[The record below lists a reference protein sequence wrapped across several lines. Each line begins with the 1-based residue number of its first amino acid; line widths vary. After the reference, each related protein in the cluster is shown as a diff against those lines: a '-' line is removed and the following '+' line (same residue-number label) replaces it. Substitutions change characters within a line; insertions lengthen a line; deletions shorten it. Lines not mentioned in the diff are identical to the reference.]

1 MSSFEIDEDCG
12 QRANAAAYALGAL
25 EDADAYREHLLSC
38 AGCRAEVAELRL
50 AVDALPSTVTPARA
64 PESLRRKVLDAV
76 RSEADLLRA
85 AGRKADRAPRARRS
99 PASWRR
105 LLAGSASL
113 AAGAAALILLAVSG
127 GSSNAVRV
135 TTAQIAAS
143 ERGAH
148 GTLRVASGRAELV
161 LGGMRQ
167 APRGQIY
174 EVWLSRGEGSAPAA
188 TDALFGVTR
197 AGKALVEVPGS
208 LRGIKEVLVTRE
220 PLGGSLHPTSAP
232 IVRVVL

>member
-1 MSSFEIDEDCG
+1 MSAFEVDEDCG
-12 QRANAAAYALGAL
+12 ERANAAVYALGAL
-25 EDADAYREHLLSC
+25 EDADVYREHLLSC
-38 AGCRAEVAELRL
+38 TGCRAEVAELQL
-50 AVDALPSTVTPARA
+50 AVDSLPGTVTPARV

-76 RSEADLLRA
+76 RSEADVLHA
-85 AGRKADRAPRARRS
+85 AGRKADRAPRARRT
-99 PASWRR
+99 PARWR
-105 LLAGSASL
+105 LLVAGSATL
-113 AAGAAALILLAVSG
+113 AAGAAALIVLAVSS

-135 TTAQIAAS
+135 TTAQIATS

-148 GTLRVASGRAELV
+148 GALRVTSGRAELV

-174 EVWLSRGEGSAPAA
+174 EVWLSRGKGSAPAA

-197 AGKALVEVPGS
+197 AGRASVVVPGP
-208 LRGIKEVLVTRE
+208 LRGIREVLVTHE

>member
-1 MSSFEIDEDCG
+1 MSTFEIDEDCG
-12 QRANAAAYALGAL
+12 ERANAAVYALGAL
-25 EDADAYREHLLSC
+25 EDADVYREHLLSC
-38 AGCRAEVAELRL
+38 TGCCAEVAELQL
-50 AVDALPSTVTPARA
+50 TVDSLPGTVTPARA

-76 RSEADLLRA
+76 RSEADVLHA
-85 AGRKADRAPRARRS
+85 AGRKADRAPRARRT
-99 PASWRR
+99 PARWR
-105 LLAGSASL
+105 LLVAGSATL
-113 AAGAAALILLAVSG
+113 AAGAAALIVLAVSS

-135 TTAQIAAS
+135 TTAQIATS

-148 GTLRVASGRAELV
+148 GALRVASGRAELV

-174 EVWLSRGEGSAPAA
+174 EVWLSGGKGSAPAA

-197 AGKALVEVPGS
+197 AGSASVEVPGP
-208 LRGIKEVLVTRE
+208 LRGVREVLVTHE

>member
-1 MSSFEIDEDCG
+1 MSAFEVDEDCG
-12 QRANAAAYALGAL
+12 ERANAAVYALGAL
-25 EDADAYREHLLSC
+25 EDADVYREHLLSC
-38 AGCRAEVAELRL
+38 TGCRAEVAELQL
-50 AVDALPSTVTPARA
+50 AVDSLPGTVTPARA

-76 RSEADLLRA
+76 RSEADVLHA
-85 AGRKADRAPRARRS
+85 AGRKADRAPRARRT
-99 PASWRR
+99 PARWR
-105 LLAGSASL
+105 LLVAGSATL
-113 AAGAAALILLAVSG
+113 AAGAAALIVLAVSS

-135 TTAQIAAS
+135 TTAQIATS

-148 GTLRVASGRAELV
+148 GALRVASGRAELV

-174 EVWLSRGEGSAPAA
+174 EVWLSRGKGSAPAA

-197 AGKALVEVPGS
+197 AGRASVVIPGP
-208 LRGIKEVLVTRE
+208 LRGIREVLVTHE

>member
-1 MSSFEIDEDCG
+1 MSAFEVDEDCG
-12 QRANAAAYALGAL
+12 ERANAAVYALGAL
-25 EDADAYREHLLSC
+25 EDADVYREHLLSC
-38 AGCRAEVAELRL
+38 TGCRAEVAELQL
-50 AVDALPSTVTPARA
+50 AVDSLPGTVTPARA

-76 RSEADLLRA
+76 RSEADVLHA
-85 AGRKADRAPRARRS
+85 AGRKADRAPRARRT
-99 PASWRR
+99 PARWR
-105 LLAGSASL
+105 LLVAGSATL
-113 AAGAAALILLAVSG
+113 AAGAAALIVLAVSS

-174 EVWLSRGEGSAPAA
+174 EVWLSRGKGSAPAA

-197 AGKALVEVPGS
+197 AGRALVVVPGP
-208 LRGIKEVLVTRE
+208 LLGIREVLVTHE

>member
-1 MSSFEIDEDCG
+1 MSTFEIDEDCG
-12 QRANAAAYALGAL
+12 ERANAAAYALGAL

-38 AGCRAEVAELRL
+38 AACRAEVAELQL
-50 AVDALPSTVTPARA
+50 AVDALPSTVTPASA

-76 RSEADLLRA
+76 RSEAELLHA
-85 AGRKADRAPRARRS
+85 AGRKADRAPRARRT
-99 PASWRR
+99 PASWRL

-113 AAGAAALILLAVSG
+113 AAGAAVLIVLAVSS
-127 GSSNAVRV
+127 GSSDPVRV

-143 ERGAH
+143 ERGAR
-148 GTLRVASGRAELV
+148 GALRVASGRAELV
-161 LGGMRQ
+161 LAGMRQ

-174 EVWLSRGEGSAPAA
+174 EVWRSGGKGSAPAA
-188 TDALFGVTR
+188 TDALCGVTR
-197 AGKALVEVPGS
+197 AGSASVEVPGP
-208 LRGIKEVLVTRE
+208 LRGVREVLVTHE

>member
-1 MSSFEIDEDCG
+1 MSSFETDGDCG
-12 QRANAAAYALGAL
+12 ERANAAAYALGAL
-25 EDADAYREHLLSC
+25 EDPDAFREHLLSC
-38 AGCRAEVAELRL
+38 RGCRAEVAELQL
-50 AVDALPSTVTPARA
+50 AVDALAGTVTPASA

-76 RSEADLLRA
+76 RSEADLLHA
-85 AGRKADRAPRARRS
+85 AGRKADRAPRARRA
-99 PASWRR
+99 PARWR
-105 LLAGSASL
+105 LLTAASAAL
-113 AAGAAALILLAVSG
+113 AAGAAALIVLAVRS

-135 TTAQIAAS
+135 TAAQIAAS

-148 GTLRVASGRAELV
+148 GALRVTGGRAELV

-174 EVWLSRGEGSAPAA
+174 EVWVSRGNGSAPAA

-197 AGKALVEVPGS
+197 AGAASVAVPGS
-208 LRGIKEVLVTRE
+208 LHGIKEVLVTHE

>member
-1 MSSFEIDEDCG
+1 MWPSGTTLIRDG
-12 QRANAAAYALGAL
+12 
-25 EDADAYREHLLSC
+25 
-38 AGCRAEVAELRL
+38 
-50 AVDALPSTVTPARA
+50 LPNGSTLDSLPGTVTPARA

-76 RSEADLLRA
+76 RSEADVLHA
-85 AGRKADRAPRARRS
+85 AGRKADRAPRARRT
-99 PASWRR
+99 PARWR
-105 LLAGSASL
+105 LLVAGSATL
-113 AAGAAALILLAVSG
+113 AAGAAALIVLAVSS

-135 TTAQIAAS
+135 TTAQIATS

-148 GTLRVASGRAELV
+148 GALRVASGRAELV

-174 EVWLSRGEGSAPAA
+174 EVWLSGGKGSAPAA

-197 AGKALVEVPGS
+197 AGSASVEVPGP
-208 LRGIKEVLVTRE
+208 LRGVREVLVTHE

>member
-1 MSSFEIDEDCG
+1 MSTFEIDEDCG
-12 QRANAAAYALGAL
+12 ERANAAAYALGAL

-38 AGCRAEVAELRL
+38 AACRAEVAELQL
-50 AVDALPSTVTPARA
+50 AVDALPSTVTPASA

-76 RSEADLLRA
+76 RSEADLLHA
-85 AGRKADRAPRARRS
+85 AGRKADRAPRARRT
-99 PASWRR
+99 PASWRL

-113 AAGAAALILLAVSG
+113 AAGAAVLIVLAVSS

-148 GTLRVASGRAELV
+148 GALRVASGRAELV

-174 EVWLSRGEGSAPAA
+174 EVWVSRGKGSAPAA

-197 AGKALVEVPGS
+197 AGSASVEVPGP
-208 LRGIKEVLVTRE
+208 LRGVREVLVTHE

>member
-1 MSSFEIDEDCG
+1 MSAFEVDEDCG
-12 QRANAAAYALGAL
+12 ERANAAVYALGAL
-25 EDADAYREHLLSC
+25 EDADVYREHLLSC
-38 AGCRAEVAELRL
+38 TGCRAEVAELQL
-50 AVDALPSTVTPARA
+50 AVDALPITVTPASA
-64 PESLRRKVLDAV
+64 PESLRRRVLDAV
-76 RSEADLLRA
+76 RSEADLLHA
-85 AGRKADRAPRARRS
+85 AGRKADRAPRARRT
-99 PASWRR
+99 PGGWR
-105 LLAGSASL
+105 LLIAGSASL
-113 AAGAAALILLAVSG
+113 AAGAAALIVLAVSS

-135 TTAQIAAS
+135 TTAQIATS

-148 GTLRVASGRAELV
+148 GALRVASGRAELL

-174 EVWLSRGEGSAPAA
+174 EVWLSRGKASAPAA

-197 AGKALVEVPGS
+197 AGRASVVVPGP
-208 LRGIKEVLVTRE
+208 LRGIREVLVTHE

>member
-1 MSSFEIDEDCG
+1 MSAFEVDEDCG
-12 QRANAAAYALGAL
+12 ERANAAVYALGAL
-25 EDADAYREHLLSC
+25 EDADVYREHLLSC
-38 AGCRAEVAELRL
+38 TGCRAEVAELQL
-50 AVDALPSTVTPARA
+50 AVDSLPGTVTPARA

-76 RSEADLLRA
+76 RSEADVLHA
-85 AGRKADRAPRARRS
+85 AGRKADRAPRARRT
-99 PASWRR
+99 PARWR
-105 LLAGSASL
+105 LLVAGSATL
-113 AAGAAALILLAVSG
+113 AAGAAALIVLAVSS

-135 TTAQIAAS
+135 TTAQIATS

-148 GTLRVASGRAELV
+148 GALRVASGRAELV

-174 EVWLSRGEGSAPAA
+174 EVWVSRGKGSAPAA

-197 AGKALVEVPGS
+197 AGRASVVIPGP
-208 LRGIKEVLVTRE
+208 LRGIREVLVTHE